1 MFLGTAGSAMFAA
14 LTALTMKTIIT
25 SNSRPLRRALWTL
38 FLGIAALW
46 AMLRNAQAQLLYV
59 GQLIRSAMESRAATL
74 SGLFTLNRKPAKS
87 VMSVELGM
95 IPMLYERGQG
105 LNRRLP
111 SDKEGNQEGFSF
123 QILQMNNS
131 HFSMH
136 YLATVAL
143 LLFVSMSVALAED
156 SVSGKVNRIDL
167 NAHTFTVKWTKNPGK
182 RIHSMYPVYFKEST
196 FKTTSKTTYLVPLQ
210 NGIIVTVAF
219 HKEGSDRIADAIS
232 GK

>member
-1 MFLGTAGSAMFAA
+1 
-14 LTALTMKTIIT
+14 
-25 SNSRPLRRALWTL
+25 
-38 FLGIAALW
+38 
-46 AMLRNAQAQLLYV
+46 
-59 GQLIRSAMESRAATL
+59 MESRAATL
-74 SGLFTLNRKPAKS
+74 SGLFTLNRKPAKM

-156 SVSGKVNRIDL
+156 CLRQGEPNR
-167 NAHTFTVKWTKNPGK
+167 FK
-182 RIHSMYPVYFKEST
+182 RPYLHGEVDEKSRQTHS
-196 FKTTSKTTYLVPLQ
+196 
-210 NGIIVTVAF
+210 
-219 HKEGSDRIADAIS
+219 
-232 GK
+232 